1 MAYKK
6 ETLKKKA
13 LEAVEENGLYFLSQ
27 VISYLPCSERTF
39 YYHELHILQE
49 LKDALEHNRIQAK
62 KQMQKKWL
70 DSDNPTLQ
78 LALYR
83 LLSNDYE
90 HMKLNQQH
98 IDHTTG
104 GEKIQ
109 VTRKI
114 VNGKND

>member
-6 ETLKKKA
+6 EILKKKA
-13 LEAVEENGLYFLSQ
+13 LEAIDENNLYFISQ
-27 VISYLPCSERTF
+27 VVSYLPCSEATF
-39 YYHELHILQE
+39 YNHKLEQLEELREKLE
-49 LKDALEHNRIQAK
+49 LNKIKAK
-62 KQMQKKWL
+62 QKMQKKWL

-83 LLSNDYE
+83 LLSDEHE

-104 GEKIQ
+104 GEKLQI
-109 VTRKI
+109 TRKI
-114 VNGKND
+114 VNGKSD